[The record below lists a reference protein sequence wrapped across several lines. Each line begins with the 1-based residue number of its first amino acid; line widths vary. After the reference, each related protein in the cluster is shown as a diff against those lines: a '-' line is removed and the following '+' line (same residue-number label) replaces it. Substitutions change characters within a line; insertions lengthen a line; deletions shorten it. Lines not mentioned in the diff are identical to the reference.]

1 MIEMEKHRL
10 NIICQDGCVVKCT
23 LNLVSGERI
32 QQHLN
37 DPARGFIVLNDI
49 EMYYTEELRSFKLLA
64 KSIVKMPQMVMNKS
78 VIKWIEEIK

>member
-10 NIICQDGCVVKCT
+10 NIICQDNCVIKCT

-32 QQHLN
+32 QQYLN
-37 DPARGFIVLNDI
+37 DPAREFVVLNDV

-64 KSIVKMPQMVMNKS
+64 KSIVKMPQMIMNRAT
-78 VIKWIEEIK
+78 IKWIEEIK